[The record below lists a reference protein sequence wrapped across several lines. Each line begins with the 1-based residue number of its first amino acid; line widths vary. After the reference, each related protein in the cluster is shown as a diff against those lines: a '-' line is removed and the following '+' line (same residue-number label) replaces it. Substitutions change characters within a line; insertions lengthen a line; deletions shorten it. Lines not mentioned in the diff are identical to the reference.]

1 MANDVH
7 VTELDVVKAYNTKLN
22 AFRVAVVACGVAI
35 EGEIR
40 GIKSALSDKQR
51 SAKKNKQDAE
61 YSKNQIVN
69 RYKPIR
75 REALPG
81 SEVAGNSDYDIQ
93 SKYQALEAAVNDY
106 NNTINQINDKISEI
120 GQRTKTFCTIF
131 NSEVIGSNRKL
142 KEMIEIMDS
151 MVNHKI

>member
-51 SAKKNKQDAE
+51 SAKSYKQGAE

-75 REALPG
+75 REALPPTLWSG
-81 SEVAGNSDYDIQ
+81 SMG
-93 SKYQALEAAVNDY
+93 
-106 NNTINQINDKISEI
+106 
-120 GQRTKTFCTIF
+120 R
-131 NSEVIGSNRKL
+131 
-142 KEMIEIMDS
+142 
-151 MVNHKI
+151 

>member
-7 VTELDVVKAYNTKLN
+7 VTDIDVVKSYNSKLN

-35 EGEIR
+35 DVQLR
-40 GIKSALSDKQR
+40 DTRSALSDKQR
-51 SAKKNKQDAE
+51 RAKKYKQDAE

-93 SKYQALEAAVNDY
+93 GKYQALEAAVNDY

-131 NSEVIGSNRKL
+131 DSEVIGSNRKL
-142 KEMIEIMDS
+142 KEIIDIMDS
-151 MVNHKI
+151 MTNHKI

>member
-7 VTELDVVKAYNTKLN
+7 VTDIDVVKSYNSKLN

-35 EGEIR
+35 EKQLR
-40 GIKSALSDKQR
+40 NIKSAISDKQHR
-51 SAKKNKQDAE
+51 VKSDKQKAE
-61 YSKNQIVN
+61 YSKNQVVD

-106 NNTINQINDKISEI
+106 NNAINQINDKITEI

-131 NSEVIGSNRKL
+131 DSEVIGSNRKL
-142 KEMIEIMDS
+142 KEMIDIMDS
-151 MVNHKI
+151 MTKHKI